1 MGWSLLNAPLL
12 SAAALISVPIL
23 IHLFNRRQFKVV
35 RWGAMDFLLQASKE
49 NKRKVKIQHLLVLLL
64 RCLAIILLAL
74 FLARPAISSAGLGFL
89 PGVEDQVERVVILD
103 DSGSLAYRSGRTTA
117 FSRSKRIL
125 KRFVEDLARERPRD
139 SLIVIRAS
147 TPNQAERLEAPGS
160 EETQRFLERL
170 LTYEPGS
177 SSLDLPRL
185 VESAL
190 GDKPPAGKKT
200 VVYVISDMRR
210 RDWQGAEGEIPRRV
224 AEALRASGRTADGQ
238 LRFLGVDT
246 GGEGTRNLGIVGIE
260 PVDKLAM
267 AGLPYEVRV
276 RVRNYGEADV
286 AQVPIYVQTRDAS
299 GSDGRVTLPPITSI
313 KAGQEAVVVH
323 RPTFLG
329 AGPQSL
335 SFELGGDALPLD
347 NTRHLALRV
356 QEELQALLV
365 EGEKG
370 ETPLSGDAALL
381 ALALAPPGDAL
392 SGVEPRIVP
401 EADLA
406 GEDLDSYDSIVLC
419 NVKAWPSDRRAELE
433 RFVRRGGGLAIFLGS
448 RVDARSYEA
457 VLYRDGE
464 GLLPVSLGD
473 EVEAEAEDKRPSLA
487 PPEGN
492 HPLTM
497 IFGGERNPFLSRVR
511 ASRWR
516 EVAIDAQKDGLTRAV
531 MKLENETPIL
541 LEKSFGK
548 GRVLLF
554 NTSANND
561 WSSWPRN
568 PSWPI
573 VAQDLVRLLAPPSHR
588 GLVLACNE
596 PLQVPLDPGRFETQA
611 KLQLPGDRQAREL
624 FAAPVEG
631 APLPQIRFMDTSKA
645 GIYRLSTRLRKGG
658 DVLSLLAANLDASE
672 GDLTPAQTEAFVG
685 GLQSAGLESVQATF
699 VSGDD
704 QTALLRVTDGT
715 RAELWRLVLRIMLVV
730 LLIEQVLAWW
740 AAHHLPPRRA
750 PEQGPEVS
758 A

>member
-1 MGWSLLNAPLL
+1 MGWALLNSPLL
-12 SAAALISVPIL
+12 WAAGLISVPIL
-23 IHLFNRRQFKVV
+23 IHLFNRRQFKIV

-74 FLARPAISSAGLGFL
+74 LLARPAVSSAGLGFL
-89 PGVEDQVERVVILD
+89 PGVEDQVERIVILD

-125 KRFVEDLARERPRD
+125 TRFVEDLARERPRD
-139 SLIVIRAS
+139 SLVVIRAS
-147 TPNQAERLEAPGS
+147 TPNQPERLEAPGS

-170 LTYEPGS
+170 ASYEPGS

-185 VESAL
+185 LESAL
-190 GDKPPAGKKT
+190 GDTPPAGKKT

-210 RDWQGAEGEIPRRV
+210 RDWQGSEGQIPRRA

-246 GGEGTRNLGIVGIE
+246 GGEGTRNLGIVEIE

-276 RVRNYGEADV
+276 RVRNYGQADV
-286 AQVPIYVQTRDAS
+286 AQVPIYLETRDAT
-299 GSDGRVTLPPITSI
+299 GSAGRVPLPPIASI
-313 KAGQEAVVVH
+313 KAGAEAVVVH
-323 RPTFLG
+323 RTTFLS
-329 AGPQSL
+329 AGPQAL
-335 SFELGGDALPLD
+335 SFQLGGDALPLD
-347 NTRHLALRV
+347 DSRHLALRV

-365 EGEKG
+365 EGERG

-406 GEDLDSYDSIVLC
+406 GEELDLYDSLVLC
-419 NVKAWPSDRRAELE
+419 NVKAWPSDRRVELE

-448 RVDARSYEA
+448 RVDASNYQA
-457 VLYRDGE
+457 VLYREGE

-473 EVEAEAEDKRPSLA
+473 EIEAEAEDKRPSLA
-487 PPEGN
+487 PPEGT
-492 HPLTM
+492 HPLTA

-511 ASRWR
+511 ANRWR
-516 EVAIDAQKDGLTRAV
+516 QIQIDPDKDGLTTTIL
-531 MKLENETPIL
+531 KLQDEAQTPIL

-554 NTSANND
+554 NTSANNA

-573 VAQDLVRLLAPPSHR
+573 VAQDLVRLLAPPAHR

-631 APLPQIRFMDTSKA
+631 APLPQIRFTDTSKA
-645 GIYRLSTRLRKGG
+645 GVYRLSTRLRKGG
-658 DVLSLLAANLDASE
+658 DVVSLLAANLDASE

-685 GLQSAGLESVQATF
+685 GLEAAGLESVQASF
-699 VSGDD
+699 VSGTD
-704 QTALLRVTDGT
+704 QTELLRVTDGT
-715 RAELWRLVLRIMLVV
+715 RAELWRLVLRIMVVV
-730 LLIEQVLAWW
+730 LLLEQVLAWF
-740 AAHHLPPRRA
+740 AAHHLPPRRS
-750 PEQGPEVS
+750 PEQNS
-758 A
+758 

>member
-12 SAAALISVPIL
+12 WAAALISVPIL
-23 IHLFNRRQFKVV
+23 IHLFNRRQFKIV

-74 FLARPAISSAGLGFL
+74 LLARPAISSAGLGFL

-139 SLIVIRAS
+139 SLVVIRAS
-147 TPNQAERLEAPGS
+147 TPDQAERLEAPGS

-170 LTYEPGS
+170 QSLEPGS

-185 VESAL
+185 IESAL

-200 VVYVISDMRR
+200 MVYVISDMRR
-210 RDWQGAEGEIPRRV
+210 RDWQGAEGEVPRRV
-224 AEALRASGRTADGQ
+224 AEALRASGRAADGQ

-276 RVRNYGEADV
+276 RVRNYGQADV
-286 AQVPIYVQTRDAS
+286 AQVPIYLETRDAS
-299 GSDGRVTLPPITSI
+299 GSAGRVPLPPIASI
-313 KAGQEAVVVH
+313 KAGAEAVVVH
-323 RPTFLG
+323 RTTFLS
-329 AGPQSL
+329 AGPQAL
-335 SFELGGDALPLD
+335 SFQLGGDALPLD
-347 NTRHLALRV
+347 DTRHLALRV

-392 SGVEPRIVP
+392 SGVEPRVVP
-401 EADLA
+401 EGDLA

-448 RVDARSYEA
+448 RVDARNYAA

-473 EVEAEAEDKRPSLA
+473 ELEAEAEDKRPSLA
-487 PPEGN
+487 PPEGT
-492 HPLTM
+492 HPLTA

-516 EVAIDAQKDGLTRAV
+516 RLTVDAEKDALTTAV
-531 MKLENETPIL
+531 LKLQDEAQTPIL

-554 NTSANND
+554 NTSANNS

-573 VAQDLVRLLAPPSHR
+573 VAQDLVRLLAPPAHR

-596 PLQVPLDPGRFETQA
+596 PLQVPLDPGRFETEA

-631 APLPQIRFMDTSKA
+631 APLPQIRFTDTGKA
-645 GIYRLSTRLRKGG
+645 GVYRLSTRLRKGG
-658 DVLSLLAANLDASE
+658 DVVSLLAANLDASE

-685 GLQSAGLESVQATF
+685 GLEGAGLESVQATF

-704 QTALLRVTDGT
+704 QTELLRVTDGT
-715 RAELWRLVLRIMLVV
+715 RAELWRLVLRIMLIV
-730 LLIEQVLAWW
+730 LLIEQVLAWF
-740 AAHHLPPRRA
+740 AAHHLPPRKA
-750 PEQGPEVS
+750 SGEAS
-758 A
+758 S

>member
-12 SAAALISVPIL
+12 WAAALISVPIL
-23 IHLFNRRQFKVV
+23 IHLFNRRQFKIV
-35 RWGAMDFLLQASKE
+35 RWGAMDFLLQASRE

-64 RCLAIILLAL
+64 RCLAILLLAL
-74 FLARPAISSAGLGFL
+74 LLARPAISSAGLGFL

-125 KRFVEDLARERPRD
+125 QRFVEDLARERPRD
-139 SLIVIRAS
+139 SLVVIRAS
-147 TPNQAERLEAPGS
+147 TPDQPERLEAPGS

-170 LTYEPGS
+170 QTYEPGS

-190 GDKPPAGKKT
+190 GDTPPAGKKT

-210 RDWQGAEGEIPRRV
+210 RDWQGAEGQVPRRV

-276 RVRNYGEADV
+276 RVRNYGQADV
-286 AQVPIYVQTRDAS
+286 AQVPIYLETRDAS
-299 GSDGRVTLPPITSI
+299 GSGGRVPLPPIASV
-313 KAGQEAVVVH
+313 KAGAEAVVVH
-323 RPTFLG
+323 RTTFLS
-329 AGPQSL
+329 AGPQAL
-335 SFELGGDALPLD
+335 SFQLGGDALPLD
-347 NTRHLALRV
+347 DTRHLALRV

-365 EGEKG
+365 EGERG

-392 SGVEPRIVP
+392 SGVEPRVVP

-406 GEDLDSYDSIVLC
+406 GEDLDAYDSIVLC
-419 NVKAWPSDRRAELE
+419 NLKAWPSERRAELE

-448 RVDARSYEA
+448 RVDARSYQA

-473 EVEAEAEDKRPSLA
+473 ELEAEEAERPSLA
-487 PPEGN
+487 PPEGT

-497 IFGGERNPFLSRVR
+497 IFRGERNPFLSRVR

-516 EVAIDAQKDGLTRAV
+516 QVAIDPAKDSLTTAVLKLQDEAQS
-531 MKLENETPIL
+531 PIL

-554 NTSANND
+554 NTSANNA

-573 VAQDLVRLLAPPSHR
+573 VAQDLVRLLAPPAHR
-588 GLVLACNE
+588 GLVLACSE

-611 KLQLPGDRQAREL
+611 RLQLPGDRQAREL
-624 FAAPVEG
+624 FAAPVDG
-631 APLPQIRFMDTSKA
+631 APLPQIRFRDTSKA
-645 GIYRLSTRLRKGG
+645 GVYRLSTRLRKGG
-658 DVLSLLAANLDASE
+658 DVVTLLAANLDASE
-672 GDLTPAQTEAFVG
+672 GDLTPAQTEAFVA
-685 GLQSAGLESVQATF
+685 GLEGAGLESVQASF
-699 VSGDD
+699 VSGGD
-704 QTALLRVTDGT
+704 QTELLRVTDGT
-715 RAELWRLVLRIMLVV
+715 RSELWRLVLRIMLVV
-730 LLIEQVLAWW
+730 LLIEQVVAWF
-740 AAHHLPPRRA
+740 AAHHLPPRA
-750 PEQGPEVS
+750 AGGG